1 MNQANQ
7 KVKKTYTTPEINLL
21 GILLFPE
28 DDFTKIDLKDAAQ
41 PLTNS
46 QTKS

>member
-1 MNQANQ
+1 MNQSNQ

-28 DDFTKIDLKDAAQ
+28 DDFTKIDLKGTTAQ
-41 PLTNS
+41 PSKT
-46 QTKS
+46 TT